1 MYRIQSI
8 HTEHHTT
15 TCHVRTKANSFS
27 PNKKINGL
35 KMNDNQRDENNLERR
50 QDLRQDEETFRLRQ
64 EEDRLGKAQRSGIYY
79 WIVNT
84 IYWLGGI
91 IELLLMLRF
100 VLRLS
105 GANTQN
111 EFARFINNLS
121 APFIAPFS
129 TLFISPTS
137 DGGANIFDLNIIIAI
152 IAYAILSYL
161 LISLVR
167 FIFYNRV

>member
-1 MYRIQSI
+1 
-8 HTEHHTT
+8 
-15 TCHVRTKANSFS
+15 
-27 PNKKINGL
+27 
-35 KMNDNQRDENNLERR
+35 MNDNQRNESNKERQ
-50 QDLRQDEETFRLRQ
+50 QDLRQDEETFRLQQ
-64 EEDRLGKAQRSGIYY
+64 EEQRLGKAQRSNIYY
-79 WIVNT
+79 WVVNS

-91 IELLLMLRF
+91 IEILLMLRF
-100 VLRLS
+100 VLRLF

-111 EFARFINNLS
+111 EFARLINNLS

-137 DGGANIFDLNIIIAI
+137 DGGTNIFDVNIVIAI

-167 FIFYNRV
+167 FIFFNRV

>member
-1 MYRIQSI
+1 
-8 HTEHHTT
+8 
-15 TCHVRTKANSFS
+15 
-27 PNKKINGL
+27 
-35 KMNDNQRDENNLERR
+35 MNDNQRDESNLERR
-50 QDLRQDEETFRLRQ
+50 QDLRQDEEQFRLRQ
-64 EEDRLGKAQRSGIYY
+64 EENRLGVAQRTNTYY
-79 WIVNT
+79 WIVNS

-91 IELLLMLRF
+91 IEILLILRF
-100 VLRLS
+100 ILRLF

-137 DGGANIFDLNIIIAI
+137 DGGANIFDVNIVIAI
-152 IAYAILSYL
+152 IAYALLSYL